1 MILKQEYDA
10 VMEHLQVT
18 PDMRRRV
25 LEHIRQA
32 DLSPRAASPSGRRR
46 ALAAAAC
53 LALLAAGA
61 AVLPLLPSET
71 EPEPPVLSVP
81 DIALYAS
88 ASDLAQAVGFP
99 VEDLSALPFQPEQT
113 TYLSYWGELAQ
124 IQYTAGEASAVYR
137 KSAGEQDDS
146 GDYTP
151 YSAQTQLQ
159 AGSRSV
165 TLKGDDTGYVLALW
179 SDGGFSYSIR
189 LSLPLEPEAWLPII
203 ASAI

>member
-32 DLSPRAASPSGRRR
+32 DLSRRAASPSGYRR

-61 AVLPLLPSET
+61 AVLPLLSSET

-81 DIALYAS
+81 DIAPYAS

-99 VEDLSALPFQPEQT
+99 VEELSALPFQPEQT
-113 TYLSYWGELAQ
+113 TYLSYWGEMAQ
-124 IQYTAGEASAVYR
+124 IQYTAGEASAV
-137 KSAGEQDDS
+137 
-146 GDYTP
+146 
-151 YSAQTQLQ
+151 
-159 AGSRSV
+159 
-165 TLKGDDTGYVLALW
+165 
-179 SDGGFSYSIR
+179 
-189 LSLPLEPEAWLPII
+189 
-203 ASAI
+203 